1 VDHDADVEC
10 TLLSGNGTCCRN
22 IHAESVQERC
32 TMKKT
37 FLHAAAIVALLLGT
51 VAVYAQMPAGQGG
64 GQWGHGQPP
73 TVDQRL
79 QRMTQALNLSDE
91 QQQKIKPIL
100 ENESTQM
107 QSLRADTSMS
117 QEDRMAKMKQI
128 RENTSSQIN
137 PILNADQQKQYAEM
151 MSRQGRGRG
160 GPGPNQ
166 SGPPPQPQP

>member
-10 TLLSGNGTCCRN
+10 ALHSRHGTHCRGN
-22 IHAESVQERC
+22 HAASVQERW
-32 TMKKT
+32 TMNKIS
-37 FLHAAAIVALLLGT
+37 FRAVAIVALLLGT
-51 VAVYAQMPAGQGG
+51 CALYAQAPPQQGG

-73 TVDQRL
+73 TVEQRL
-79 QRMTQALNLSDE
+79 QRMTQALNLTDD

-107 QSLRADTSMS
+107 QSLRADSSPS

-151 MSRQGRGRG
+151 MSHMGRGRG
-160 GPGPNQ
+160 QAP
-166 SGPPPQPQP
+166 PPPQ